1 MQSCLQEM
9 QSFLGVVPEA
19 EYSILQEDIE
29 VYDVRL
35 GKKIAGQKFS
45 RLVKIIR

>member
-1 MQSCLQEM
+1 M

-29 VYDVRL
+29 KVYDQSYL
-35 GKKIAGQKFS
+35 GKKSQ
-45 RLVKIIR
+45 VKNFQDW